1 MRIASFRNH
10 SGEIRTAVCRG
21 QYLFDLR
28 AAFEKL
34 LVDRDGCDSSTAA
47 RIAQERMPGSML
59 ALIYRG
65 AEGHADLSL
74 VDEYVRATAEERV
87 VPSYS
92 PCGGRIRY
100 GLDEV
105 SVLAP
110 VPQLHGCVFNM
121 EYNYDAYSTV
131 HGTVP
136 PDDGKTAMFIM
147 NPETVIGQGDGIWWP
162 NTAAEVTSAVEL
174 GVIIGKEGKRI
185 PRDQALSHVFGYT
198 VVNDLTAMSL
208 LRGIGPG
215 TRCFPKG
222 FYFSRSMVMDTFEV
236 VGPYIALPDSSA
248 EPQHLDAELRVN
260 GAVVSRGNT
269 GDMRCSIARIIEF
282 LSQDITLKP
291 GDLISTGAIGTTEY
305 PPEASVAIGDVI
317 EAEID
322 QIGVLRNKVVAQ
334 R

>member
-1 MRIASFRNH
+1 MRIASYRNH
-10 SGEIRTAVCRG
+10 SGEIRTAVCHG
-21 QYLFDLR
+21 SSLFDLR
-28 AAFEKL
+28 SAFEKL

-47 RIAQERMPGSML
+47 RVAQETMPGSML
-59 ALIYRG
+59 ALICRG
-65 AEGHADLSL
+65 AEGHADLFL
-74 VDEYVRATAEERV
+74 VGEYVKAIASDRAMPT
-87 VPSYS
+87 YS

-105 SVLAP
+105 SVLTP

-121 EYNYDAYSTV
+121 EYNYHAYSTV